1 MSLLEGI
8 SSRGRVRSRLL
19 FLHLVRSQKYMVMA
33 DLTLYGIK
41 YSDRDGFCVKMTKH
55 IKVECHMI
63 REV

>member
-1 MSLLEGI
+1 
-8 SSRGRVRSRLL
+8 
-19 FLHLVRSQKYMVMA
+19 MVMA